1 AAAEFLLEGMVA
13 HRKLSRNEERIFK
26 AVDKTGRS
34 QDHPDVEREFEEWE
48 RGRRSRT
55 GRGGYN

>member
-1 AAAEFLLEGMVA
+1 MVA